1 MVEIAGVYH
10 CYELHTDSVTREEAE
25 QRCQDKVGGLLAA
38 VNRQDIQQVKQNLQ
52 HRARILVHVKKYR
65 RPQIGQDYQSETY
78 DIS

>member
-1 MVEIAGVYH
+1 MEIAGVYH

-38 VNRQDIQQVKQNLQ
+38 VDREDIQQVKQNIQ

-65 RPQIGQDYQSETY
+65 RLQIGRDDQSEAY